1 MRRLLYVAICMVVTV
16 AGFAVTSDAP
26 AAESSG
32 TPRAPGRGV
41 SLVRKPVEF
50 TVMNTQEFN
59 AARKL
64 VGYRY
69 DPFCQSKTAV
79 LLLHGLSYTGEAWD
93 FPGYSVAQ
101 EIAKAGYTVFA
112 YDRLGYGKS
121 TLENGYMVTHEAM
134 AGQANQVI
142 KQLREQGFEHVVL
155 GGHSAGAGATEFLAG
170 TFGGVDAIMPLGWH
184 HRPSNEL
191 GQDFFTGDTAR
202 ALQDDYEYFLGTPEH
217 RAEMFYE
224 ANADPAVV
232 EADNK
237 AAVPTPSGEILT
249 INKQPSRFVTGRI
262 DVPVFL
268 QFGAKDRLFEL
279 AYAEMHA
286 QEFRSSP
293 SVTVD
298 VVPLSGHTFMLTKE
312 GLAGTERLVKWLRSR
327 PEAPSCLDSEY

>member
-1 MRRLLYVAICMVVTV
+1 MRRMLYIAICMVVTV

-26 AAESSG
+26 AADSSG

-41 SLVRKPVEF
+41 SLVRQPVEF
-50 TVMNTQEFN
+50 TVMNTQEGN

-79 LLLHGLSYTGEAWD
+79 LLLHGLSYTKEAWD

-112 YDRLGYGKS
+112 YDRLGYGESK
-121 TLENGYMVTHEAM
+121 LENGYMVTHEAM

-142 KQLREQGFEHVVL
+142 KQLRDQGFEHVVL

-170 TFGGVDAIMPLGWH
+170 TFGGVDAIMALGWH

-191 GQDFFTGDTAR
+191 GQDFFTGDTPR

-217 RAEMFYE
+217 RAEMFY
-224 ANADPAVV
+224 APNTDPAVV
-232 EADNK
+232 EADTK
-237 AAVPTPSGEILT
+237 AAVPTPSQAACR
-249 INKQPSRFVTGRI
+249 QPNGGVSRQMSTN
-262 DVPVFL
+262 P
-268 QFGAKDRLFEL
+268 QPA
-279 AYAEMHA
+279 
-286 QEFRSSP
+286 
-293 SVTVD
+293 
-298 VVPLSGHTFMLTKE
+298 
-312 GLAGTERLVKWLRSR
+312 SR
-327 PEAPSCLDSEY
+327 